1 MMRSADWVTR
11 STVSASVRIFSAS
24 VRSVSDVVSAVSA
37 RVFLLLISAV
47 TSAVI
52 VLDPKT
58 MPSSASVS
66 IIF

>member
-24 VRSVSDVVSAVSA
+24 VRPVSDVMSAVSA
-37 RVFLLLISAV
+37 CVFLLLTSAV
-47 TSAVI
+47 MSAVI
-52 VLDPKT
+52 VLDPKM
-58 MPSSASVS
+58 MPSSPSVS